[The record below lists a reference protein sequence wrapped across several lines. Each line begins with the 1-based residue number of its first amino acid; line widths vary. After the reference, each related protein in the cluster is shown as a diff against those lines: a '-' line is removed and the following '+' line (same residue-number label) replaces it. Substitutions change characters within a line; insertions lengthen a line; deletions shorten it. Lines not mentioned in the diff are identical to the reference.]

1 MVKSAFRIKYLQIS
15 QNRLVLRG
23 PESRINTSFLESSL
37 QGIRRCGLMAFLA
50 TGSHCKDPAT
60 LWGDHDEGSS
70 LSAAS
75 RGEDP
80 TGVERN
86 GLVINGRVIEL

>member
-1 MVKSAFRIKYLQIS
+1 LQVTPS
-15 QNRLVLRG
+15 
-23 PESRINTSFLESSL
+23 
-37 QGIRRCGLMAFLA
+37 CGLMVFLA
-50 TGSHCKDPAT
+50 TGSHCKNPAT
-60 LWGDHDEGSS
+60 LRGDHDEGSS

>member
-1 MVKSAFRIKYLQIS
+1 MV
-15 QNRLVLRG
+15 
-23 PESRINTSFLESSL
+23 
-37 QGIRRCGLMAFLA
+37 FLA
-50 TGSHCKDPAT
+50 TGSHCKNPAT
-60 LWGDHDEGSS
+60 LRGDHDEGSS